1 MFLQGIRWFISP
13 GAGDSALR
21 VAAGRRFV
29 WSFGAGL
36 RAVHGRL
43 RVVWLRVAQWAPGR
57 STAGGAGGVWPRA
70 GEGALGRGW
79 GCLGVQLH
87 QWVIT
92 CNN

>member
-1 MFLQGIRWFISP
+1 MERSSREVDWWFISP

-57 STAGGAGGVWPRA
+57 RIDGGAGGVPRA
-70 GEGALGRGW
+70 GEGALGVG
-79 GCLGVQLH
+79 GGGP
-87 QWVIT
+87 T
-92 CNN
+92 E